1 MGSAFFM
8 SRNSIGP
15 YVNGPKLTRCHI
27 IVHISIHVVAT
38 WAAMSDAMSAA
49 TLAATSG
56 AMSISMSLIVEHVEL
71 SMTIFVTF
79 IFVID
84 IGLGLG

>member
-8 SRNSIGP
+8 SRNLIGP
-15 YVNGPKLTRCHI
+15 YANGPKLTRCHI
-27 IVHISIHVVAT
+27 IVHVSIHVVAM

-71 SMTIFVTF
+71 FVTF
-79 IFVID
+79 IFIID

>member
-27 IVHISIHVVAT
+27 IVHVSIHVVAM
-38 WAAMSDAMSAA
+38 WAATSDA
-49 TLAATSG
+49 TLAATLD
-56 AMSISMSLIVEHVEL
+56 AMSLIVEHVAL
-71 SMTIFVTF
+71 SVTF

-84 IGLGLG
+84 IRLGLG